1 VKNKLLVIGA
11 GAMGGGIARQLVS
24 MHAFAADE
32 IAVVER
38 DVQKHTELK
47 QMGVRVF
54 NDFAQC
60 DVSEYQII
68 LIAVKPQD
76 AEVVL
81 QQLRVL
87 VTQQHLIISIMA
99 GVTLDAL
106 ERALKQKRIVRVMP
120 NLAAT
125 VGKGVSAW
133 FTTAGEQDQALVK
146 KMLGALGTELQVED
160 DAAIDRITAIVGCGP
175 GYLYRFAD
183 DLVTAAVKLG
193 LSEKTALELV
203 KATILGASALWEKS
217 NDLPRELVQKV
228 ASKGGA
234 TEAALAVLDEN
245 KTAEIWQQAVAAAYA
260 RVRAL
265 GQKRP

>member
-1 VKNKLLVIGA
+1 MKNELLVIGA

-24 MHAFAADE
+24 AHAFAADE
-32 IAVVER
+32 VAVVER
-38 DVQKHTELK
+38 VQQKHAQLK
-47 QMGVRVF
+47 QMGVRTC
-54 NDFAQC
+54 DELAHC

-76 AEVVL
+76 ADAVL
-81 QQLRVL
+81 HELRARITDGQLIV
-87 VTQQHLIISIMA
+87 SIMA
-99 GVTLDAL
+99 GVTLATLEHAL
-106 ERALKQKRIVRVMP
+106 HHKRIVRVMP

-133 FTTAGEQDQALVK
+133 FTTAGEQDQALIK

-160 DAAIDRITAIVGCGP
+160 DEAIDRVTAIAGCGP
-175 GYLYRFAD
+175 GYLYRFAN
-183 DLVTAAVKLG
+183 DLVKAAVKLG

-203 KATILGASALWEKS
+203 KATVLGASALYEKS
-217 NDLPRELVQKV
+217 VDLPSELVQKV

-245 KTAEIWQQAVAAAYA
+245 KTSKIWEQAVAAAHA
-260 RVRAL
+260 RTHAL
-265 GQKRP
+265 GQKR

>member
-24 MHAFAADE
+24 AHAFAADE
-32 IAVVER
+32 VAVVER
-38 DVQKHTELK
+38 DVQKHAQLK
-47 QMGVRVF
+47 QMGMRVC
-54 NDFAQC
+54 DDLTQC
-60 DVSEYQII
+60 DLSDFQII

-76 AEVVL
+76 AGVVL
-81 QQLRVL
+81 QQLRAL

-146 KMLGALGTELQVED
+146 KMLGALGAELQVED
-160 DAAIDRITAIVGCGP
+160 DEAIDRVTAIAGCGP

-183 DLVTAAVKLG
+183 DLVTAAIKLG
-193 LSEKTALELV
+193 FDQKTALELV
-203 KATILGASALWEKS
+203 KATILGASALYEKS
-217 NDLPRELVQKV
+217 ADLPSELIQKV
-228 ASKGGA
+228 ASRGGA
-234 TEAALAVLDEN
+234 TEAALVVLNDAQ
-245 KTAEIWQQAVAAAYA
+245 TAEIWKRAVDAAHRRA
-260 RVRAL
+260 REL
-265 GQKRP
+265 GKNR

>member
-1 VKNKLLVIGA
+1 MKNKLLVIGA

-24 MHAFAADE
+24 AHAFAADE
-32 IAVVER
+32 VAVVER

-47 QMGVRVF
+47 QMGMRVC
-54 NDFAQC
+54 DDLTQC
-60 DVSEYQII
+60 DLSDFQII

-76 AEVVL
+76 AGVVL
-81 QQLRVL
+81 QQLRAL
-87 VTQQHLIISIMA
+87 VTRDHLIISIMA
-99 GVTLDAL
+99 GVTLG
-106 ERALKQKRIVRVMP
+106 ALKHELNQKRIVRVMP

-146 KMLGALGTELQVED
+146 NMLGALGTELQVED
-160 DAAIDRITAIVGCGP
+160 DEAIDRVTAIAGCGP
-175 GYLYRFAD
+175 GYLYRFAN
-183 DLVTAAVKLG
+183 DLVKAAIKLG

-203 KATILGASALWEKS
+203 KATILGASALYEKS
-217 NDLPRELVQKV
+217 DDLPRELIQKV

-245 KTAEIWQQAVAAAYA
+245 KTSEIWEQAVAAAYA
-260 RVRAL
+260 RTRSL
-265 GQKRP
+265 GQKRV